1 MRRARQL
8 SFLPSFKNL
17 NTALKHGGEVNRG
30 RRKLARPVDPK
41 RPIHLVLTS
50 SKARGDWSLTN
61 TDNRR
66 HIREALYQGKKR
78 FGVKVYSQ
86 GTQGN
91 HLHLLIKAPSRR
103 DFQDFLRYLAGRLA
117 MKITGARKGRSLAR
131 SETKTDSGVRGFW
144 DSLAFTRLVAWG
156 RDFLSVKDYVELNEQ
171 EGQLVWSK
179 AESEFLRARR
189 RGEVGPDEPM
199 RLRTS
204 QGISH

>member
-1 MRRARQL
+1 MRRACQL
-8 SFLPSFKNL
+8 SFLPSFKSL
-17 NTALKHGGEVNRG
+17 TTALKHGGGTNVG

-50 SKARGDWSLTN
+50 SKARGDWALTN
-61 TDNRR
+61 TENRR
-66 HIREALYQGKKR
+66 HIREALHQGRKR

-91 HLHLLIKAPSRR
+91 HLHLLIKSPSRR
-103 DFQDFLRYLAGRLA
+103 DFQSFLRYLAGRLA
-117 MKITGARKGRSLAR
+117 MKITGACKGRRLKR
-131 SETKTDSGVRGFW
+131 SFQDSNTESSARGFW
-144 DSLAFTRLVAWG
+144 DALAFTRLVAWG

-199 RLRTS
+199 KIRPR
-204 QGISH
+204 